1 MTRIT
6 TSRSVNVPAAVAW
19 DVVTD
24 HELYG
29 DVAPNLSSV
38 AVVHGADEGLVRR
51 CVDADGN
58 EWTETCTR
66 WDEGRAFA
74 VAVDVEGSPFHRR
87 LFTRFEGEWR
97 VEERPE
103 GALVTVEF
111 DFDPRFGP
119 LGVLVS
125 RYVEYRARA
134 LVGVV
139 LDDWAAEMSSRV
151 AADATAVD
159 PAGSEGDR

>member
-1 MTRIT
+1 MTQIT
-6 TSRSVNVPAAVAW
+6 TSRSVDVPAAVAW

-29 DVAPNLSSV
+29 EVAPNLSSV
-38 AVVHGADEGLVRR
+38 AVVHGEGEGMVRR

-66 WDEGRAFA
+66 WDEGRGFA
-74 VAVDVEGSPFHRR
+74 VAVDVAESPFHRR

-97 VEERPE
+97 VEERPG
-103 GALVTVEF
+103 GALVTIEF

-125 RYVEYRARA
+125 WYVEYRART
-134 LVGVV
+134 LVEAI
-139 LDDWAAEMSSRV
+139 LEAWAAEMTSRV
-151 AADATAVD
+151 GPDATAVD
-159 PAGSEGDR
+159 PVGSERGR